1 MPIYESDVV
10 HVTRETK
17 TLGGDTYWVEHPDWK
32 GEERALCYRKT
43 KHAEGSP
50 TPLPGSRCGSVA
62 GGNTWHKGEGA
73 CSGHGGSR
81 GVNGKTITTGKGAK
95 TARRHLKRRIDEYLE
110 TGDRDEL
117 LDLTY
122 ELAALR
128 VLFQEV
134 VEHFPDP
141 EDKKYSIQVNRA
153 VTMIQATGALVEKM
167 SRIDARNNITTAQ
180 VIYLRVVVADILAK
194 YITDIPARERA
205 VKELMSRVQGGEDD
219 QETRVVAMI

>member
-1 MPIYESDVV
+1 MPIFESDII

-17 TLGGDTYWVEHPDWK
+17 TLGGDTYWVEHPNWK

-43 KHAEGSP
+43 KNVEGYP
-50 TPLPGSRCGSVA
+50 TPEPGSRCANLA
-62 GGNTWHKGEGA
+62 GNRTWHKGEGA
-73 CSGHGGSR
+73 CSRHGGSR
-81 GVNGKTITTGKGAK
+81 GVNGKTITNGKGAK
-95 TARRHLKRRIDEYLE
+95 TARRHLKRRIDEYIE
-110 TGDRDEL
+110 TGDREEL

-134 VEHFPDP
+134 VEQFPDP
-141 EDKKYSIQVNRA
+141 KDKKYSIQVNRA

-167 SRIDARNNITTAQ
+167 SRIEARNNITTAQ

-194 YITDIPARERA
+194 YITDISARERA
-205 VKELMSRVQGGEDD
+205 VKELMSRVQGGEGD
-219 QETRVVAMI
+219 QETRIVTIL